1 MKPSSLALWLAATLL
16 SQPLL
21 AAELQFVDEKP
32 LTTTPKQWL
41 EQRLGVSLAPDYER
55 ASLLG
60 HHYSFR
66 QLVNGLPVATIQA
79 AVSVDQTGK
88 PWRIYHN
95 SRPLQSSEPGCD
107 AAGTLDPLL
116 EQLRDGGSD
125 IDTLGPV
132 EAWYWRDGDTLVPAL
147 RQRVREHQA
156 GNAKASYVQLFASCD
171 GSRELGRWMDAATTQ
186 ASRVADAGDIQLEAR
201 VFDPDPRTQLRDA
214 SLVWHEALQLA
225 DAAYQDKVPL
235 PVTLAGGRYLLSGP
249 HARVVDAMEPDTA
262 PFSADSP
269 QAFRLTRDDRGFADI
284 NAYYHLDLAQR
295 HLKRLGFADL
305 IPGAL
310 DIDTEAGY
318 QDNSL
323 YDPFERRLEL
333 GRSGV
338 PDAEDPMVIW
348 HEFGHAVQHHIVPDL
363 GDEADWGAIGEG
375 FSDYLAASHRQ
386 RSEAG
391 RQFEPAMVFN
401 WDARFTDRT
410 PRQLDDL
417 RARYHPDYN
426 YPAHRTINGS
436 NGDQL
441 WGTPLFQALL
451 AAVAEQ
457 GEGAR
462 DEFDRLIIE
471 SHFGLGPAIRM
482 PQLARIT
489 VDTAARL
496 YPARPYA
503 RLLEQAFRQHGLL
516 QAPVNVGLSDGS
528 VIELGQR
535 QSVQLTLTNQGKAPV
550 TLNELAL
557 TLPTGLQADPYSWQP
572 ATLAAGASMTTTL
585 RLLAQS
591 PLACGDEVAL
601 PVNLA
606 MSGTSPTERQWQQSL
621 TLPIGA
627 PIVSR
632 ASGQPLT
639 LSDAISDEVR
649 GLSETSLQIESSEAR
664 VSDRLQLNLDLQHPA
679 LDELEIWLNSPSG
692 TRIQIWNKGYSP
704 LPRLKGVFPTELLPL
719 QPFSALEGE
728 PLAGRWTLE
737 IVDSK
742 PGNRGRING
751 WSISQRTGA
760 QCSKPVAPPDD
771 GIIHFQVDDG
781 SGGGAANLLWLLP
794 LALWRRLRQRT

>member
-21 AAELQFVDEKP
+21 AAELQFVDEQP
-32 LTTTPKQWL
+32 LTTTPKLWL
-41 EQRLGVSLAPDYER
+41 EQRLGVTLAPDYDR

-95 SRPLQSSEPGCD
+95 SRPLRSSEPGCD

-186 ASRVADAGDIQLEAR
+186 PSRGADAGYTQLEAR

-295 HLKRLGFADL
+295 HIKKLGFTGL

-401 WDARFTDRT
+401 WDARFTGRT

-417 RARYHPDYN
+417 RARYHPDYS

-451 AAVAEQ
+451 ASVTEH
-457 GEGAR
+457 GEVAR

-496 YPARPYA
+496 YPARHYA
-503 RLLEQAFRQHGLL
+503 RHLEQAFRQHGLL
-516 QAPVNVGLSDGS
+516 LAPVNIALAEGS
-528 VIELGQR
+528 AIELGQR

-557 TLPTGLQADPYSWQP
+557 TLPAGLQADPYQWQTT
-572 ATLAAGASMTTTL
+572 TLAAGASTTTTQ

-591 PLACGDEVAL
+591 PLACGDEVSL
-601 PVNLA
+601 PVSLA
-606 MSGTSPTERQWQQSL
+606 MTGTSPTERQWQQSL
-621 TLPIGA
+621 SLPIGT
-627 PIVSR
+627 PIISH
-632 ASGQPLT
+632 ATGQPLR
-639 LSDAISDEVR
+639 LNDAQSEEVR
-649 GLSETSLQIESSEAR
+649 GLSEASLLLEQSSDK
-664 VSDRLQLNLDLQHPA
+664 VSEQLQLSLDLQHDA

-692 TRIQIWNKGYSP
+692 TRIQLWDKGYSP
-704 LPRLKGVFPTELLPL
+704 LPRLKGIFPTELQSL
-719 QPFSALEGE
+719 QPFTPLLGE

-737 IVDSK
+737 VVDSK
-742 PGNRGRING
+742 PGHQGRLNG
-751 WSISQRTGA
+751 WSISQRIGA
-760 QCSKPVAPPDD
+760 QCGEPVAPPDD
-771 GIIHFQVDDG
+771 GIIHFQVDDS

-794 LALWRRLRQRT
+794 LALWRRLRQRG

>member
-32 LTTTPKQWL
+32 ITTTPQQWL
-41 EQRLGVSLAPDYER
+41 EQRLGVTLAPDYDR

-66 QLVNGLPVATIQA
+66 QLVKGLPVATIQA
-79 AVSVDQTGK
+79 TVSVDKAGK
-88 PWRIYHN
+88 PWRLYHN

-107 AAGTLDPLL
+107 ASGNLDPLL
-116 EQLRDGGSD
+116 SQLRDAGNK
-125 IDTLGPV
+125 IDPLGAV
-132 EAWYWRDGDTLVPAL
+132 ETWYWRDGDTLVPAL

-171 GSRELGRWMDAATTQ
+171 GSRELGRWMDAASTQ
-186 ASRVADAGDIQLEAR
+186 ASRTAEAGDVVVEAR
-201 VFDPDPRTQLRDA
+201 VFDPDPRTQLQDA
-214 SLVWHEALQLA
+214 SLVWHDELVLA
-225 DAAYQDKVPL
+225 DAAYQDRAPL
-235 PVTLAGGRYLLSGP
+235 PVTLQGGRYLLSGP

-262 PFSADSP
+262 PFSSDDP

-295 HLKRLGFADL
+295 HIKKLGFTGL

-363 GDEADWGAIGEG
+363 GEEADWGAIGEG

-417 RARYHPDYN
+417 RARYHPDYS

-451 AAVAEQ
+451 ASVTEH

-462 DEFDRLIIE
+462 DEFDRVIIE

-496 YPARPYA
+496 YPARHYA
-503 RLLEQAFRQHGLL
+503 SHLEHAFRQHGLL
-516 QAPVNVGLSDGS
+516 LAPVNIALAEGS
-528 VIELGQR
+528 AIELGQR
-535 QSVQLTLTNQGKAPV
+535 QSVQMTLTNQGSAPV
-550 TLNELAL
+550 TLNAL
-557 TLPTGLQADPYSWQP
+557 TLTLPAGLQADPYQWQ
-572 ATLAAGASMTTTL
+572 ATTLAAGASTTTTL

-591 PLACGDEVAL
+591 PLACGDEVSL
-601 PVNLA
+601 PVSLV
-606 MSGTSPTERQWQQSL
+606 MTGTSPTERQWQQPLS
-621 TLPIGA
+621 LPIGT
-627 PIVSR
+627 PIISR
-632 ASGQPLT
+632 ATGQPLL
-639 LSDAISDEVR
+639 LSDAQSEEVR
-649 GLSETSLQIESSEAR
+649 GLSEASLQLEKTNAKVSEQ
-664 VSDRLQLNLDLQHPA
+664 LQLTLDLQHDA

-692 TRIQIWNKGYSP
+692 TRIQIWDKGYSP

-719 QPFSALEGE
+719 QAFTPLLGE

-737 IVDSK
+737 VVDSK
-742 PGNRGRING
+742 PGHQGRING

-760 QCSKPVAPPDD
+760 QCGEPIAPPDD
-771 GIIHFQVDDG
+771 GIIHFPVDDS

-794 LALWRRLRQRT
+794 LAIWRRLRQRG